1 MRIPAPSNESLLS
14 RVNWRQLAGVASREV
29 KQRQLHSPVVSAY
42 RWWARRPHCVMG
54 AILDAAVEQYGPG
67 LTAADPFSGG
77 GTVTFEAAKRG
88 LKAYAQDL
96 YPWPARGLASALHS
110 CDADDLT
117 KAAAAV
123 LEAVAHLRL
132 AYKNSA
138 GQELSHIL
146 RVRTAECLDCGRTSY
161 QFPHPLVSRAS
172 RAVAETSAFF
182 GCYEC
187 GSVSKRNKDVGSYKC
202 GSCAS
207 RWSATTLLV
216 GCAHC
221 ASERL
226 SPTGWHAVLVQQLT
240 QQGNQWR
247 AVLRPVKHDDPVQA
261 DSAVGGVAA
270 LNELISPGKETK
282 RLIDNGLMRWG
293 DLYTRRQ
300 AHVLAEAL
308 VAIKQLD
315 MPLAVKDRLAFSV
328 LGAAE
333 MPAFLSRWDRSNLKP
348 FEGMANHRYTQT
360 TLAVETN
367 FLSPVGR
374 GTLPRRFGAA
384 STSLQWLI
392 ESCSTPPKVVST
404 TSGRRGRKRTDW
416 DILISTGSSSQQ
428 ALRDGSVSVVV
439 TDPPYFDDVQ
449 YGELARLF
457 HAWLKVYDPKL
468 TFDEAQEAVPNSIK
482 GTSAADYENIIAAC
496 LRESRR
502 TLKEDGTL
510 VLTFHNKKMVAW
522 QALTGAICKAGFVVK
537 ALAVVRAENEADH
550 CKRNVEAM
558 LHDLVIE
565 CVPSTSQA
573 ARPVSLEFRPKTLAE
588 MNLVAIGL
596 ALAECVKSAQIDRL
610 AELYVL
616 HLSRLTKSD
625 KLIR

>member
-1 MRIPAPSNESLLS
+1 
-14 RVNWRQLAGVASREV
+14 
-29 KQRQLHSPVVSAY
+29 
-42 RWWARRPHCVMG
+42 MG

-67 LTAADPFSGG
+67 LVAADPFSGG

-110 CDADDLT
+110 CDPDELAES
-117 KAAAAV
+117 AAAV
-123 LEAVAHLRL
+123 LDALAPLRS

-138 GQELSHIL
+138 GDELSHIL
-146 RVRTAECLDCGRTSY
+146 RVRTARCLQCHRSTF

-172 RAVAETSAFF
+172 RAVAGTSAFF
-182 GCYEC
+182 GCCQC
-187 GSVSKRNKDVGSYKC
+187 GSITERNSGVGSFTC
-202 GSCAS
+202 ASCSS
-207 RWSATTLLV
+207 RWSATKPLV

-221 ASERL
+221 SSEQVT
-226 SPTGWHAVLVQQLT
+226 PTGWHAVLVQQLT
-240 QQGNQWR
+240 QQGNHWK
-247 AVLRPVKHDDPVQA
+247 AVLRPVRQHDPIQA
-261 DSAVGGVAA
+261 DSAIDGISA
-270 LNELISPGKETK
+270 LNELIPPGIETK
-282 RLIDNGLMRWG
+282 RLIDNNLLRWG

-300 AHVLAEAL
+300 ANVLTEAL
-308 VAIKQLD
+308 LAIKQLD
-315 MPLAVKDRLAFSV
+315 VPLAVKDRLAFSV

-384 STSLQWLI
+384 STSLKWLI
-392 ESCSTPPKVVST
+392 ESCATPPKVVST

-428 ALRDGSVSVVV
+428 ALRNGCVSVVL
-439 TDPPYFDDVQ
+439 TDPPYWDDVQ

-457 HAWLKVYDPKL
+457 HTWLKVYEPGL
-468 TFDEAQEAVPNSIK
+468 TFDEAPEAVPNSIK
-482 GTSAADYENIIAAC
+482 GTSGADYENTIAAC

-510 VLTFHNKKMVAW
+510 ILTFHNKSIAAW
-522 QALTGAICKAGFVVK
+522 RALSGAIGKAGFVVK
-537 ALAVVRAENEADH
+537 ALAVVRAENAGDH
-550 CKRNVEAM
+550 CKRNVNAM
-558 LHDLVIE
+558 LDDLVLE
-565 CVPSTSQA
+565 CVPSSTLMRESKMNPSA
-573 ARPVSLEFRPKTLAE
+573 VSMAFTPRTLEEKNLAS
-588 MNLVAIGL
+588 MGR
-596 ALAECVKSAQIDRL
+596 ALAECVQLRDTSTLRDR
-610 AELYVL
+610 YKL
-616 HLSRLTKSD
+616 HLAKWPRAKRL
-625 KLIR
+625 IE